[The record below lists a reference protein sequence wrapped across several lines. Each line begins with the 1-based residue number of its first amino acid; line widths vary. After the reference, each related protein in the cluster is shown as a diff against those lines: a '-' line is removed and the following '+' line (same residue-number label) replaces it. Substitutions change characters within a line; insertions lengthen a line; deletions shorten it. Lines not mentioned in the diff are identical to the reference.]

1 MITVN
6 RRKLLGAG
14 ATGMG
19 LLGLAGAVPAW
30 ARGGNLLDAT
40 ARKGFDEVTGS
51 NIDLTVARSA
61 FTTGKKR
68 GGAIAING
76 SIPGPLLR
84 LKEGTTVRLNV
95 HNQLEEDT
103 SIHWHGLIVPFRFDG
118 VPGVSFPGVK
128 PGETFTAEFPVRQS
142 GTYWWHSHSGLQEQ
156 AGHYG
161 PIVID
166 PAGPDPVQADREYVV
181 VLSEFSETDPNVL
194 YDKLKKSSDYFNYEQ
209 TTWTDDYPLS
219 GAQRRT
225 WAKMRMSPVD
235 ILDITG
241 STYTYLIN
249 GHGPA
254 DNLEFTFQPGERIRL
269 RFINSGAATFFN
281 IRIPGLPMTVVQ
293 ADGQNVEPVEVDEF
307 QIGIAETYDVLVTP
321 GNETAYTMVAESM
334 DRSGMGIASLAAA
347 PGARAAI
354 PPLRD
359 PPLLTM
365 TDMGMGGMAG
375 MAAGSEG
382 ISGMSSGQEMSP
394 MKKRD
399 APKLPANVKKGP
411 GLAMVAANPV
421 DRSGDPGVGLAD
433 VPHRTLNYRKLRALT
448 PNKDNRTPSR
458 RMEIHLTSNMDRYMW
473 SFDGKKFSAVSDD
486 PIRFAYNERVRVKL
500 INDTMM
506 AHPIHLHGHFF
517 ELVNGAPADR
527 QPLKHTVN
535 VQPGGSVEF
544 DLTADEPGDWA
555 FHCHI
560 LYHLVAGMFQ
570 IVTVANPAGDEA

>member
-40 ARKGFDEVTGS
+40 ARKGFDEVSGS

-61 FTTGKKR
+61 FSTGEKR

-103 SIHWHGLIVPFRFDG
+103 SIHWHGLLVPFQLDG

-128 PGETFTAEFPVRQS
+128 PGETFTAEFPVRQA

-161 PIVID
+161 PIVVD
-166 PAGPDPVQADREYVV
+166 PAGPDPVQADREYIV
-181 VLSEFSETDPNVL
+181 VLSEFSETDPNVI
-194 YDKLKKSSDYFNYEQ
+194 YEKLKKSADYFNYEQ
-209 TTWTDDYPLS
+209 PTWTDDYPLS
-219 GAQRRT
+219 GAQRRD
-225 WAKMRMSPVD
+225 WARMRMSPVD
-235 ILDITG
+235 ILDVTG
-241 STYTYLIN
+241 STFAYLIN

-254 DNLEFTFQPGERIRL
+254 DNLEFNFQPGERVRL
-269 RFINSGAATFFN
+269 RFINSGAATYFN

-307 QIGIAETYDVLVTP
+307 QIGIAETYDVIVTP
-321 GNETAYTMVAESM
+321 GNDTAYTMVAESM
-334 DRSGMGIASLAAA
+334 DRTGMGIATLASA

-365 TDMGMGGMAG
+365 ADMGMGGMAG
-375 MAAGSEG
+375 MGAGSEG
-382 ISGMSSGQEMSP
+382 MSGMSSGQEAAPPGM
-394 MKKRD
+394 RD
-399 APKLPANVKKGP
+399 TSRLPADVKVGP
-411 GLAMVAANPV
+411 GLAMVSANPV
-421 DRSGDPGVGLAD
+421 DRTGDPGVGLSD
-433 VPHRTLNYRKLRALT
+433 VPHRTLDYRKLRSLT
-448 PNKDNRTPSR
+448 PNADQRTPSR
-458 RMEIHLTSNMDRYMW
+458 RMEIHLTSNMERYMW

-506 AHPIHLHGHFF
+506 THPIHLHGHFF
-517 ELVNGAPADR
+517 QLVNGAPADR
-527 QPLKHTVN
+527 QPRKHTVN

-560 LYHLVAGMFQ
+560 LYHMVAGMFQ
-570 IVTVANPAGDEA
+570 IVTVANPAGDDA